1 MGDFYERL
9 GVSKDATPEEIK
21 RAYRDLARIHHP
33 DKGGDAEKFKTIQ
46 EAAEVLT
53 DERRKMEYDSQGRG
67 PMPFTGGGG
76 GMPFAD
82 IFNMFGVGG
91 AAGGGPMFGAGGA
104 GGGGG
109 GPAFRQQQQGP
120 AQTIDM
126 NIRLDNFY
134 GGVSININFKQMRKC
149 PDCSGS
155 AEACGGCGGSGSRM
169 VTRQMGFM
177 VVQMNAPCDAC
188 QGRGR
193 RTTKD
198 CIPCGNRRFV
208 EKDKNLEARIIPGMT
223 DNERIV
229 FGGECSDSN
238 EFATPGDIVVTLHA
252 DTGRYTWKDADLIY
266 KHTIT
271 YGQSILG
278 FEFTLDD
285 HPSGKK
291 PSYVWS
297 SGPLIHG
304 STLVF
309 FGAGMP
315 KKGSGFGDLKVE
327 INVTPPVVTR
337 WSDSDREKL
346 EAVLGKVNLS
356 KTDAQDL
363 LHYNE

>member
-1 MGDFYERL
+1 MSDFYERL

-53 DERRKMEYDSQGRG
+53 DERRRQEYDARGRG
-67 PMPFTGGGG
+67 PMPFTGGPG
-76 GMPFAD
+76 GMPFGD
-82 IFNMFGVGG
+82 IFNMFGMGG
-91 AAGGGPMFGAGGA
+91 AAGGQQR
-104 GGGGG
+104 GGGK
-109 GPAFRQQQQGP
+109 GPSQP
-120 AQTIDM
+120 IDM
-126 NIRLDNFY
+126 NIKLENFY
-134 GGVSININFKQMRKC
+134 SGMAININFKQTRKC
-149 PDCSGS
+149 PDCSS
-155 AEACGGCGGSGSRM
+155 STEPCNGCGGSGSRM

-188 QGRGR
+188 MGRGR

-208 EKDKNLEARIIPGMT
+208 EKEKTLEAKVLPGMT
-223 DNERIV
+223 DNDRIV
-229 FGGECSDSN
+229 FEGECSDTN
-238 EFATPGDIVVTLHA
+238 EFSIPGDIIIILHA
-252 DTGRYTWKDADLIY
+252 DTGRYSWKDADLHY

-271 YGQSILG
+271 YAESILG

-291 PSYVWS
+291 PSYVWTG
-297 SGPLIHG
+297 GPLIHG
-304 STLVF
+304 SHLVF

-315 KKGSGFGDLKVE
+315 KKGGGYGDLKVE
-327 INVTPPVVTR
+327 IIVTQPHITR

-346 EAVLGKVNLS
+346 EAVLGKVNLT